1 MQILVVEDD
10 AELSDILVHVL
21 KREGYETDAVFD
33 GRMGLEYAKSGTY
46 DAIILDVMLPN
57 LDGFQVVRAL
67 RAAGVETPVLML
79 TALGSVPDRV
89 EGLDGGADQYV
100 SKPFSPRELLARLRA
115 LTRRTA
121 APVAD
126 TLVAGDVT
134 LDGGAYALSCGDE
147 MVKLSDQEYLLA
159 RLLFENPQRLLT
171 RAQIAEGAWKGLQV
185 EDHTI
190 DAYISLLRK
199 KLGFLSA
206 KAGIET
212 QRGIGYRLVALEE
225 E

>member
-21 KREGYETDAVFD
+21 KREGYEADAVFD

-115 LTRRTA
+115 LTRRMA

-126 TLVAGDVT
+126 TLMAGDVT
-134 LDGGAYALSCGDE
+134 LDGSAYALSCGDE

-171 RAQIAEGAWKGLQV
+171 RAQIAESAWRGLQV